1 MNLFTGVSEAVDKAL
16 AEVIERVQRSLV
28 VVHNGHF
35 GAGAGVIWR
44 PGGFIL
50 TNYHVAK
57 RGKLTIA
64 LADGRDCPA
73 RLVAQEPE
81 IDLAILQ
88 GEVSELP
95 AALIADSRCL
105 RVGQIVLAAGHPWGQ
120 RGAITAGVV
129 SHLGMAA
136 TNGRRGKIPVIHTD
150 VRLAPGNSGGPLI
163 NVAGGVVGINTMV
176 LGGDQGLAIPSQ
188 VANTF
193 IAEVLGGETLM

>member
-1 MNLFTGVSEAVDKAL
+1 MDLFTGVSEAVDTAL

-28 VVHNGHF
+28 VVHNGRF

-44 PGGFIL
+44 SGGIIL

-57 RGKLTIA
+57 QGKLSIT

-73 RLVAQEPE
+73 QLLAKEPE

-88 GEVSELP
+88 AEVSGP

-105 RVGQIVLAAGHPWGQ
+105 HVGQIVLAAGHPWGQ

-129 SHLGMAA
+129 SSLGTVA
-136 TNGRRGKIPVIHTD
+136 TSGRRGAIPIIHTD
-150 VRLAPGNSGGPLI
+150 VRLAPGNSGGPLV
-163 NVAGGVVGINTMV
+163 NLAGGVVGINTMI

-188 VANTF
+188 VANAF